1 MKKIFIWL
9 SAFVVLSVLLVICR
23 MTVIDYG
30 IAGTN
35 KFAPDITQGSV
46 LLICKFCKIY
56 PANSYVFVW
65 NEASAT
71 YQVLKV
77 VNVLDNKTVFV
88 TDGERSF
95 NLPVS
100 DVQGK
105 VLR

>member
-1 MKKIFIWL
+1 MASGLYFAPKD
-9 SAFVVLSVLLVICR
+9 SVFLLVFG
-23 MTVIDYG
+23 G
-30 IAGTN
+30 I
-35 KFAPDITQGSV
+35 K
-46 LLICKFCKIY
+46 
-56 PANSYVFVW
+56 
-65 NEASAT
+65 ASAT